1 MDKLVLEFKNGDD
14 IHFNYSS
21 QTNAPSNAVEPSLS
35 SKKKKK
41 KKKKK
46 SGASSA
52 AHPFTLG
59 GATLNDPDAD
69 YPESRVIKFD
79 ADGNVVVES
88 LDDDYGTEMAD
99 SHVQPR
105 TIERMEPTKFSV
117 FHFNNEDE
125 RNFWD
130 MLPLQ
135 SKREVVDLS
144 PYTVIQ
150 KIREQMKNRYN
161 GHGGPEHSQNRFRD
175 CPCCGRL
182 SFHIEKEIEAAYH
195 LDVQMIW
202 NYVEDFK
209 RDTFEDLKITPK
221 YAMDKS
227 FLRPRGA
234 SPPVLP
240 VEPSIEVTTDEL
252 DVNFPAPTEDTAMNV
267 EDTVGKVAQA
277 TQEAFSEDQKIA
289 TQEHD
294 DDLDIDPATQEEK
307 EAPIWSDSNEE
318 DRDRVKDMFEKDLRM
333 EAELRSRVKFVKGL
347 KKELMERY
355 KDPSKIPKSVL
366 ETLEFA
372 EKTSSPAINYSM
384 EILNSLG
391 IITGDGS
398 ENKISGAS
406 DKINAFADLILNNDG
421 RYFVDIL
428 ESLIKEDD
436 EKTAQIEEVEE
447 DNPELEHYALR
458 SPIEDAMRLQNKGYL
473 ATPLEPIS
481 NVHNLEVGSAGD
493 SYLQDKDFEQ
503 YHNHD
508 AGGHDGEHHK
518 QRCEYE
524 HDHDNDHEHHHNCN
538 HHHDHERGDGVEDHV
553 EEYASDYDDDYDYHH
568 HCEHHENC
576 DHDCHHE
583 CEHDEHYDDES
594 EQESDGESEYS
605 QQKRREEIRGF
616 FLIQAVSMVRQNFR
630 EAYEK
635 KVSED
640 RTQKF
645 IEELEAEENAKREK
659 EEKKLKQKEKQ
670 REKKRLQQLQK
681 EEENR
686 RKEAEELEKTIEIKR
701 KRDELRAE
709 QLRRKEELRLKKEE
723 EKRKKIEA
731 LKRKELEQQ
740 KLAEQKMKQQEEQRK
755 RNAEKDAERK
765 EAEKR
770 EAEKAAKLRA
780 AEDNKRVQEVAKA
793 TQDAKVE
800 LSSQEELVKEQP
812 PGLSVSDDIKPQI
825 AEPTP
830 ANNHLLDQLYQA
842 RPRSTSSTANFTQ
855 QVPSL
860 SGALYSPTKQNIQQ
874 AAPTSW
880 GTDAAMSV
888 HGQPLSAQSN
898 NVFSPFNET
907 TTGADQW
914 SGNQFSDPFLT
925 SKPVLAG
932 RASASGTSV
941 WGGAYSSRN
950 NSIWNSNPASA
961 ASGSTLWSSP
971 VHQNAGLMAGSHQV
985 AGNDGKDA
993 SLIQAATWDAFN
1005 TLHRSNQVP
1014 FGMAPAALLFQ
1025 TTKALL
1031 QNTSLGMAEF
1041 LGSLRTGGRY
1051 QFDFV
1056 YDDLG
1061 SVTHIKV
1068 NSLNANTT
1076 PPLSMRVPLQ
1086 QLLASQ
1092 MQPPVSSH
1100 VQPQSHQ
1107 SHPLHSHLL
1116 HNQQLHSQPLHSQ
1129 PLQLLL
1135 PQHLPIQQSFQPQ
1148 TQQLAPLHPLAQLF
1162 QGVGY
1167 SQTQFSENREVF
1179 GTNFQGQNSTSED
1192 LNYDINLPGSV
1203 QGLLSQLGFAQT
1215 KGSIW

>member
-21 QTNAPSNAVEPSLS
+21 QANAPSNTVEPSLS
-35 SKKKKK
+35 SKKKKKK

-52 AHPFTLG
+52 AHQFTLG

-88 LDDDYGTEMAD
+88 LDDDYGTERMD
-99 SHVQPR
+99 SQIQSR
-105 TIERMEPTKFSV
+105 TIEQMEPTKFSV
-117 FHFNNEDE
+117 FHFNNDDE

-130 MLPLQ
+130 KLPLQ
-135 SKREVVDLS
+135 TKREIVDLS

-161 GHGGPEHSQNRFRD
+161 SHGGPEHNQNKFRD

-227 FLRPRGA
+227 FLKPRGT
-234 SPPVLP
+234 SPPVLS
-240 VEPSIEVTTDEL
+240 VEPPIEVTTDEPH
-252 DVNFPAPTEDTAMNV
+252 VNAPAPKEDTAIKV
-267 EDTVGKVAQA
+267 EETMEKGAQG
-277 TQEAFSEDQKIA
+277 TQEAFNEAQDQITA
-289 TQEHD
+289 TQEHGN
-294 DDLDIDPATQEEK
+294 DLDVDPATQEEK
-307 EAPIWSDSNEE
+307 DWSDLNEE
-318 DRDRVKDMFEKDLRM
+318 DRDRFNDMFERDFRM

-347 KKELMERY
+347 KQQLMERY

-372 EKTSSPAINYSM
+372 ERTSSPAVNYSM

-391 IITGDGS
+391 IFTGDGS
-398 ENKISGAS
+398 ENKVSGAS

-436 EKTAQIEEVEE
+436 EKTAQIEEIEE

-458 SPIEDAMRLQNKGYL
+458 SPIEDAMTLQNKGYL
-473 ATPLEPIS
+473 ATPPEPIS
-481 NVHNLEVGSAGD
+481 NVHNLEVGNSAAD
-493 SYLQDKDFEQ
+493 SYLHDKDIDQ
-503 YHNHD
+503 YHNRHI
-508 AGGHDGEHHK
+508 GEHDVKHHE

-524 HDHDNDHEHHHNCN
+524 HDHDDEDEHHHNCN
-538 HHHDHERGDGVEDHV
+538 HHHDHELGDGEEGHA

-568 HCEHHENC
+568 QCEQHENC

-583 CEHDEHYDDES
+583 CEHGEHYDDES
-594 EQESDGESEYS
+594 EQESDEESEYS

-616 FLIQAVSMVRQNFR
+616 FLIQAVSMIRQNFR

-645 IEELEAEENAKREK
+645 IEELEAEENAKRER

-731 LKRKELEQQ
+731 LKKKEMEQQ
-740 KLAEQKMKQQEEQRK
+740 KLTEQKLKQQEEQRK
-755 RNAEKDAERK
+755 RDSEKEAQRKDAERK
-765 EAEKR
+765 VTERKVAEKR
-770 EAEKAAKLRA
+770 EAEKKAAKLRA
-780 AEDNKRVQEVAKA
+780 AEENKKAQEVAKVK
-793 TQDAKVE
+793 QDAKVK
-800 LSSQEELVKEQP
+800 LSSQEELVKGPP
-812 PGLSVSDDIKPQI
+812 PGLSVSDDVKPQI
-825 AEPTP
+825 SEPSP

-842 RPRSTSSTANFTQ
+842 RPRSTSSTSSFTQ

-860 SGALYSPTKQNIQQ
+860 YSPTKQNMQQ
-874 AAPTSW
+874 TAPISW
-880 GTDAAMSV
+880 GTDAV
-888 HGQPLSAQSN
+888 NIQGQPLSAQSN
-898 NVFSPFNET
+898 NVFSPFSET
-907 TTGADQW
+907 TAGADQW

-932 RASASGTSV
+932 RTSAPATSV

-961 ASGSTLWSSP
+961 SSGSALWSSP
-971 VHQNAGLMAGSHQV
+971 GHQNAGLMAGSHPAV
-985 AGNDGKDA
+985 GNDGTDA

-1005 TLHRSNQVP
+1005 TLHRSNQVT

-1031 QNTSLGMAEF
+1031 KNTTLGMAEF

-1086 QLLASQ
+1086 QPLSSQ

-1100 VQPQSHQ
+1100 VQPQPHQ
-1107 SHPLHSHLL
+1107 SQP
-1116 HNQQLHSQPLHSQ
+1116 LHSQPLHSQPLQSQ

-1135 PQHLPIQQSFQPQ
+1135 PQHLPIQQGFQPQ
-1148 TQQLAPLHPLAQLF
+1148 TQLAPMQLAQLF

-1167 SQTQFSENREVF
+1167 PQTQFSENQEVF
-1179 GTNFQGQNSTSED
+1179 GTNFQKQNSTSDD

-1203 QGLLSQLGFAQT
+1203 QGLVSQLGFAQT